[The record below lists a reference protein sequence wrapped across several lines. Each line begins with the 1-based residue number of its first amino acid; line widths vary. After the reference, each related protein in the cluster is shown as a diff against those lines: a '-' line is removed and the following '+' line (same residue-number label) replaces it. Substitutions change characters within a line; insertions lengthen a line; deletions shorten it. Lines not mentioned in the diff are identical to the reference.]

1 MRDVM
6 RLKDSDGSHEQ
17 LISWTKNDCQVTAA
31 IFVACLVFFLILFRR
46 FNLYVNS
53 IIGESLCLIS

>member
-1 MRDVM
+1 MHVM

-31 IFVACLVFFLILFRR
+31 IFVACLVFFLFLFT
-46 FNLYVNS
+46 NLYVNS